1 MKWLFTKITLLF
13 SYSTICAQQISSSAA
28 IITSS
33 SAGNMS
39 AVFGQV
45 TFTSNGNSASISKG
59 VIQVYAK
66 KTVVYKPT
74 TIKPALVS
82 AWPNPVK
89 DYLFI
94 KIEGNSNSQIS
105 YQVTSIYGQLIANAK
120 IYTNSF
126 SINMQNY
133 KSGFYIVSIKSGY
146 QIYSSF
152 KIIKL

>member
-1 MKWLFTKITLLF
+1 MKWLFTIITLQF
-13 SYSTICAQQISSSAA
+13 FYTTIYAQQISSSAA

-39 AVFGQV
+39 AVVGQV
-45 TFTSNGNSASISKG
+45 TYTSYSNSASISMG
-59 VIQVYAK
+59 VLQVYSK
-66 KTVVYKPT
+66 NPVLYKPT
-74 TIKPALVS
+74 TIKTPIVT

-94 KIEGNSNSQIS
+94 KIEDNANFQIS
-105 YQVTSIYGQLIANAK
+105 YQIHSLYGQLIQHVK

-126 SINMQNY
+126 SVNMQNF
-133 KSGFYIVSIKSGY
+133 KSGIYIVSIQSGY
-146 QIYSSF
+146 QNHSSF